1 MGFSA
6 LDIKRLYDRM
16 LIARHS
22 PKAADLKNDG
32 IGIVAEIKYICSL
45 SQLARDFVTAISQTD
60 VPFSLLDASIPLP
73 GRKSIAP
80 AEKAFFRKLA
90 CTSFNQRHV
99 IRFSTIPCYKDK
111 RFCTAITPFWEFS
124 SGMLEHRRGLFDGA
138 DAVIAY
144 SDFLKSYYES
154 IAPSG
159 LKILKFHYP
168 YFPTHASIPDKSTVR
183 NDFNLP
189 QNSFISFFNFDF
201 GSSYARKNP
210 EAALLA
216 FSEAFSSPSDDS
228 LFVFKTSHAPEHP
241 NERKN
246 LAAFAKKCGIERR
259 VRFFDDYLPRKDLL
273 ALTSACDAYI
283 SLHRGEGLG
292 MGMLEA
298 MTLNVPVVAT
308 DYGGN
313 TDFVRPDTA
322 FPVPYKLVAAKPD
335 IPAYEFVA
343 EWAEPDTSA
352 AASALRQIRDNPAVA
367 AAKTSAASSL
377 ITRQFSMASFTSDL
391 QTFMEM

>member
-1 MGFSA
+1 MGFSS

-45 SQLARDFVTAISQTD
+45 SQLARDFVTTISQTD

-168 YFPTHASIPDKSTVR
+168 YFPTHANITDKSAVR

-189 QNSFISFFNFDF
+189 KDAFIAFFNFDF

-216 FSEAFSSPSDDS
+216 FSEAFPTPSDDS

-259 VRFFDDYLPRKDLL
+259 VWFFDDYLPRKNLL

-322 FPVPYKLVAAKPD
+322 FPVPYRIVAAKPD
-335 IPAYEFVA
+335 IPAYEFVV
-343 EWAEPDTSA
+343 EWAEADTSA

-377 ITRQFSMASFTSDL
+377 ITRQFSKESFTSDL
-391 QTFMEM
+391 QAFMEM

>member
-1 MGFSA
+1 MGFSS

-22 PKAADLKNDG
+22 PKAADLKDDG
-32 IGIVAEIKYICSL
+32 IGIIAEMKYICSL
-45 SQLARDFVTAISQTD
+45 SQLARDFVTAINQTD
-60 VPFSLLDASIPLP
+60 IPFSLLDASIPLP

-80 AEKAFFRKLA
+80 AEKSFFRKLA

-189 QNSFISFFNFDF
+189 QDSFISFFNFDF

-216 FSEAFSSPSDDS
+216 FSEAFPTPSDDS

-322 FPVPYKLVAAKPD
+322 FPVPYRLVSAKPD
-335 IPAYEFVA
+335 IPAYEFVT
-343 EWAEPDTSA
+343 EWADPDTSA
-352 AASALRQIRDNPAVA
+352 AASALRQIRDNPDA
-367 AAKTSAASSL
+367 AASKTSAAAAL

>member
-16 LIARHS
+16 LISRHS
-22 PKAADLKNDG
+22 PKVADLKNDG

-80 AEKAFFRKLA
+80 AEKSFFRKLA

-144 SDFLKSYYES
+144 SDFLKSYYEF

-168 YFPTHASIPDKSTVR
+168 YFPTHANIPDKSTVR

-189 QNSFISFFNFDF
+189 QDSFISFFNFDF

-216 FSEAFSSPSDDS
+216 FSEAFPTPSDDS

-352 AASALRQIRDNPAVA
+352 AASALHRLYNDRALATETANT
-367 AAKTSAASSL
+367 AK
-377 ITRQFSMASFTSDL
+377 SFIADHFNLENFKSDL
-391 QTFMEM
+391 RMFLAI

>member
-1 MGFSA
+1 MGFSS

-22 PKAADLKNDG
+22 PQAADLKDDG

-60 VPFSLLDASIPLP
+60 IPFSLLDASIPLP
-73 GRKSIAP
+73 GRKPIAP
-80 AEKAFFRKLA
+80 AEKSFFGKLA

-189 QNSFISFFNFDF
+189 KDAFIAFFNFDF

-216 FSEAFSSPSDDS
+216 FSEAFPTPSDDS

-246 LAAFAKKCGIERR
+246 LAAFAKKCRIERR

-367 AAKTSAASSL
+367 AAKTSAAAAL
-377 ITRQFSMASFTSDL
+377 ITRQFSKESFTSDL
-391 QTFMEM
+391 QAFMEM

>member
-1 MGFSA
+1 MGFSS

-16 LIARHS
+16 LISRHS
-22 PKAADLKNDG
+22 PKVADLKNDG

-45 SQLARDFVTAISQTD
+45 SQLARDFVTTISQTD
-60 VPFSLLDASIPLP
+60 IPFSLLDASIPLP

-80 AEKAFFRKLA
+80 AEKSFFRKLA

-99 IRFSTIPCYKDK
+99 ICFSTIPCYKDK
-111 RFCTAITPFWEFS
+111 RFCTAITPFWEFQ

-138 DAVIAY
+138 DTVIAY

-168 YFPTHASIPDKSTVR
+168 YFPTHANIPDKSTIR

-189 QNSFISFFNFDF
+189 KDAFIAFFNFDF

-216 FSEAFSSPSDDS
+216 FSEAFSSPSDDT
-228 LFVFKTSHAPEHP
+228 LFVFKTSHALEHP
-241 NERKN
+241 DERKN

-377 ITRQFSMASFTSDL
+377 ITRQFSKESFTSDL
-391 QTFMEM
+391 QTFMGM

>member
-1 MGFSA
+1 MGFSS

-16 LIARHS
+16 LISRHS
-22 PKAADLKNDG
+22 PKVADLKNDG

-45 SQLARDFVTAISQTD
+45 SQLARDFVTTISQTD

-159 LKILKFHYP
+159 MKILKFHYP

-189 QNSFISFFNFDF
+189 KDAFIAFFNFDF

-216 FSEAFSSPSDDS
+216 FSEAFPTPSDDS

-335 IPAYEFVA
+335 IPAYEFVT
-343 EWAEPDTSA
+343 EWAEPNTSA
-352 AASALRQIRDNPAVA
+352 AASALRQIRDNPDA
-367 AAKTSAASSL
+367 AASKTSAAAAL
-377 ITRQFSMASFTSDL
+377 IARQFSMASFTSDL

>member
-1 MGFSA
+1 MVFSA
-6 LDIKRLYDRM
+6 LDITRLYDRM
-16 LIARHS
+16 LISRHS
-22 PKAADLKNDG
+22 PKAIDLKNDG

-60 VPFSLLDASIPLP
+60 IPFSLLDASIPLP

-80 AEKAFFRKLA
+80 TEKSFFSNLA

-168 YFPTHASIPDKSTVR
+168 YFPTHANIPDKSTVR

-189 QNSFISFFNFDF
+189 KDAFIAFFNFDF

-216 FSEAFSSPSDDS
+216 FSEAFPTPSDDS

-335 IPAYEFVA
+335 IPAYEFVT

-377 ITRQFSMASFTSDL
+377 ITRQFSKESFTSDL
-391 QTFMEM
+391 QAFMEM

>member
-16 LIARHS
+16 LISRHS
-22 PKAADLKNDG
+22 PKVADLKNDG

-45 SQLARDFVTAISQTD
+45 SQLARDFVTAINQTD
-60 VPFSLLDASIPLP
+60 IPFSLLDASIPLP

-80 AEKAFFRKLA
+80 AEKSFFRKLA

-189 QNSFISFFNFDF
+189 KDAFIAFFNFDF

-216 FSEAFSSPSDDS
+216 FSEAFPTPSDDS

-322 FPVPYKLVAAKPD
+322 FPVPYRLVAAKPD

-352 AASALRQIRDNPAVA
+352 AASALRQIRDNLAVA
-367 AAKTSAASSL
+367 AAKTSAAAAL

-391 QTFMEM
+391 QAFMEM

>member
-1 MGFSA
+1 
-6 LDIKRLYDRM
+6 M

-22 PKAADLKNDG
+22 PKAAYLKNDG
-32 IGIVAEIKYICSL
+32 IGIIAEMKYICSL
-45 SQLARDFVTAISQTD
+45 SQLARDFVTAINQTD
-60 VPFSLLDASIPLP
+60 IPFSLLDVSIPLP

-80 AEKAFFRKLA
+80 AEKSFFRKLA
-90 CTSFNQRHV
+90 CTSYNQRHV

-111 RFCTAITPFWEFS
+111 RFCTAITPFWEFQ

-189 QNSFISFFNFDF
+189 QDSFISFFNFDF

-216 FSEAFSSPSDDS
+216 FFEAFPTPSDDS

-322 FPVPYKLVAAKPD
+322 FPIPYRLVAAKPD
-335 IPAYEFVA
+335 IPAYEFVT
-343 EWAEPDTSA
+343 EWAEADTSA

-377 ITRQFSMASFTSDL
+377 ITRQFSKESFTSDL
-391 QTFMEM
+391 QAFMEM

>member
-1 MGFSA
+1 MGFSS

-16 LIARHS
+16 LISRHS
-22 PKAADLKNDG
+22 PKVADLKNDG

-45 SQLARDFVTAISQTD
+45 SQLARDFVTTISQTD
-60 VPFSLLDASIPLP
+60 IPFSLLDASIPLP
-73 GRKSIAP
+73 ERKSIAP
-80 AEKAFFRKLA
+80 AEKSFFRKLA

-111 RFCTAITPFWEFS
+111 RFCTAITPFWEFQ

-189 QNSFISFFNFDF
+189 KDAFIAFFNFDF

-216 FSEAFSSPSDDS
+216 FSEAFPTPSDDS
-228 LFVFKTSHAPEHP
+228 LFVFKTSHALEHP
-241 NERKN
+241 DERKN

-322 FPVPYKLVAAKPD
+322 FPVPYRLVAAKPD

-343 EWAEPDTSA
+343 EWAEADTSA

-377 ITRQFSMASFTSDL
+377 ITRQFSKESFTSDL
-391 QTFMEM
+391 QTFMGM